1 MVKSRPYVIL
11 SAAITLDGKL
21 GVKNKR
27 TKLSSK
33 NDKIRVH
40 KLRSEVDAIIIGKNT
55 VNLDN
60 PLLTVRYA
68 KGKNPIR
75 IILDSLGTTKSSSR
89 IIQTCSRVSTIIV
102 VSESI
107 SEKNL
112 QRLRKFSLEIIVC
125 GKNSVNIPKLLGIL
139 LKKGI
144 KKVLLE
150 GGGTVNWSFVKK
162 NIIDEAIVTLTPYII
177 GGKNTISLVE
187 GIGFKNLD
195 KSTKLILK
203 KIQKNNNEL
212 VLFYKLK
219 L

>member
-40 KLRSEVDAIIIGKNT
+40 KLRSRVDAIIIGNNT
-55 VNLDN
+55 VRLDN
-60 PLLTVRYA
+60 PLLTVRHA
-68 KGKNPIR
+68 QGKNPVR
-75 IILDSLGTTKSSSR
+75 IILDSSGTIKSNSK
-89 IIQTCSRVSTIIV
+89 IIQTCNNVPTIIA
-102 VSESI
+102 VSELI

-125 GKNSVNIPKLLGIL
+125 GKNSVDISKLLGTL

-144 KKVLLE
+144 KKILLE
-150 GGGTVNWSFVKK
+150 GGGAVNWSFIKR
-162 NIIDEAIVTLTPYII
+162 NLIDEAIITLTPYIL
-177 GGKNTISLVE
+177 GGKDSVSLVE

-195 KSTKLILK
+195 VSTKLKLK
-203 KIQKNNNEL
+203 KIQKNKNEL
-212 VLFYKLK
+212 VLFYKL
-219 L
+219 

>member
-33 NDKIRVH
+33 NDKMRVH
-40 KLRSEVDAIIIGKNT
+40 KLRSRVDAIIIGKNT
-55 VNLDN
+55 VSLDN
-60 PLLTVRYA
+60 PLLTVRYT

-75 IILDSLGTTKSSSR
+75 IILDSLGTIKSSSK
-89 IIQTCSRVSTIIV
+89 IIQTCNRVSTIIA

-112 QRLRKFSLEIIVC
+112 QRLRKFSVEVIIC
-125 GKNSVNIPKLLGIL
+125 GKNSVDIPKLLGLL
-139 LKKGI
+139 LKKL
-144 KKVLLE
+144 KKILLE
-150 GGGTVNWSFVKK
+150 GGGTVNWSFIKK
-162 NIIDEAIVTLTPYII
+162 NIIDEAIITLTPYVV

-195 KSTKLILK
+195 NARKLKLT
-203 KIQKNNNEL
+203 KIQRNKNEL
-212 VLFYKLK
+212 VLFYNFKL
-219 L
+219 

>member
-40 KLRSEVDAIIIGKNT
+40 KLRSRVDAIIIGNNT
-55 VNLDN
+55 VRLDN
-60 PLLTVRYA
+60 PLLTVRHA
-68 KGKNPIR
+68 QGKNPVR
-75 IILDSLGTTKSSSR
+75 IILDSSGTIKSNSK
-89 IIQTCSRVSTIIV
+89 IIQTCNNVPTIIA
-102 VSESI
+102 VSELI

-125 GKNSVNIPKLLGIL
+125 GKNSVDISKLLGTL

-144 KKVLLE
+144 KKILLE
-150 GGGTVNWSFVKK
+150 GGGAVNWSFIKR
-162 NIIDEAIVTLTPYII
+162 NLIDEAIITLTPYIL
-177 GGKNTISLVE
+177 GGKDSVSLVE
-187 GIGFKNLD
+187 GIGFKNLHV
-195 KSTKLILK
+195 STKLRLK
-203 KIQKNNNEL
+203 KIQKNKNEL
-212 VLFYKLK
+212 VLFYKL
-219 L
+219 

>member
-40 KLRSEVDAIIIGKNT
+40 KLRSRVDAIIIGNNT
-55 VNLDN
+55 VRLDN
-60 PLLTVRYA
+60 PLLTVRHA
-68 KGKNPIR
+68 QGKNPVR
-75 IILDSLGTTKSSSR
+75 IILDSSGTIKSNSK
-89 IIQTCSRVSTIIV
+89 IIQTCNNVPTIIA
-102 VSESI
+102 VSELI

-125 GKNSVNIPKLLGIL
+125 GKNSVDISKLLGTL

-144 KKVLLE
+144 KKILLE
-150 GGGTVNWSFVKK
+150 GGGAVNWSFIKR
-162 NIIDEAIVTLTPYII
+162 NLIDEAIITLTPYIL
-177 GGKNTISLVE
+177 GGKDSVSLVE
-187 GIGFKNLD
+187 GIGFKNLHV
-195 KSTKLILK
+195 STKLKLK
-203 KIQKNNNEL
+203 KIQKNKNEL
-212 VLFYKLK
+212 VLFYKL
-219 L
+219 

>member
-40 KLRSEVDAIIIGKNT
+40 KLRSKVDAIIIGNNT
-55 VNLDN
+55 VRLDN
-60 PLLTVRYA
+60 PLLTVRHTQ
-68 KGKNPIR
+68 GKNPVR
-75 IILDSLGTTKSSSR
+75 IILDSSGTIKSNSK
-89 IIQTCSRVSTIIV
+89 IIQTCNKIPTIIA
-102 VSESI
+102 VSELI

-125 GKNSVNIPKLLGIL
+125 GKNNVDISKLLGIL
-139 LKKGI
+139 LKNGI
-144 KKVLLE
+144 KKILLE
-150 GGGTVNWSFVKK
+150 GGGTVNWSFIKR
-162 NIIDEAIVTLTPYII
+162 NLIDEAIITLTPYIL
-177 GGKNTISLVE
+177 GGKDSVSLVE

-195 KSTKLILK
+195 VSTKLKLK
-203 KIQKNNNEL
+203 KVQKNKNEL
-212 VLFYKLK
+212 VLFYKL
-219 L
+219 

>member
-40 KLRSEVDAIIIGKNT
+40 KLRSRVDAIIIGNNT
-55 VNLDN
+55 VRLDN
-60 PLLTVRYA
+60 PLLTVRHA
-68 KGKNPIR
+68 QGKNPVR
-75 IILDSLGTTKSSSR
+75 IILDSSGTIKSNSK
-89 IIQTCSRVSTIIV
+89 IIQTCNNVPTIIA
-102 VSESI
+102 VSELI

-125 GKNSVNIPKLLGIL
+125 GKNSVDIPKLLRIL

-144 KKVLLE
+144 KKILLE
-150 GGGTVNWSFVKK
+150 GGGAVNWSFIKR
-162 NIIDEAIVTLTPYII
+162 NLIDEAIITLTPYIL
-177 GGKNTISLVE
+177 GGKDSVSLVE

-195 KSTKLILK
+195 VSTKLKLK
-203 KIQKNNNEL
+203 KIQKNKNEL
-212 VLFYKLK
+212 VLFYKL
-219 L
+219 

>member
-40 KLRSEVDAIIIGKNT
+40 KLRSRVDAIIIGNNT
-55 VNLDN
+55 VRLDN
-60 PLLTVRYA
+60 PLLTVRHA
-68 KGKNPIR
+68 QGKNPVR
-75 IILDSLGTTKSSSR
+75 IILDSSGTIKSNSK
-89 IIQTCSRVSTIIV
+89 IIQTCNKIPTIIA
-102 VSESI
+102 VSELI

-125 GKNSVNIPKLLGIL
+125 GKNNVDISKLLGIL
-139 LKKGI
+139 LKNGI
-144 KKVLLE
+144 KKILLE
-150 GGGTVNWSFVKK
+150 GGGTVNWSFIKR
-162 NIIDEAIVTLTPYII
+162 NLIDEAIITLTPYIL
-177 GGKNTISLVE
+177 GGKDSVSLVE

-195 KSTKLILK
+195 VSTKLKLK
-203 KIQKNNNEL
+203 KIQKNKNEV
-212 VLFYKLK
+212 VLFYNL
-219 L
+219 

>member
-40 KLRSEVDAIIIGKNT
+40 KLRSEVDAIIVGKNT

>member
-40 KLRSEVDAIIIGKNT
+40 KLRSIVDAIIIGKNT

-60 PLLTVRYA
+60 PLLTVRHT
-68 KGKNPIR
+68 KGKNPVR
-75 IILDSLGTTKSSSR
+75 IILDSSGTIKSNSK
-89 IIQTCSRVSTIIV
+89 IIQTCNKVPTVIV
-102 VSESI
+102 VSELI

-112 QRLRKFSLEIIVC
+112 QRLRKFSLEIIIC
-125 GKNSVNIPKLLGIL
+125 GKNSVNIPKLLGVL

-144 KKVLLE
+144 KKILLE

-162 NIIDEAIVTLTPYII
+162 NLIDGSSSSVW
-177 GGKNTISLVE
+177 
-187 GIGFKNLD
+187 
-195 KSTKLILK
+195 ILM
-203 KIQKNNNEL
+203 
-212 VLFYKLK
+212 V
-219 L
+219 

>member
-40 KLRSEVDAIIIGKNT
+40 KLRSQVDAIIIGNNT
-55 VNLDN
+55 VRLDN
-60 PLLTVRYA
+60 PLLTVRHA
-68 KGKNPIR
+68 QGKNPVR
-75 IILDSLGTTKSSSR
+75 IILDSSGTIKSNSK
-89 IIQTCSRVSTIIV
+89 IIQTCNKIPTIIA
-102 VSESI
+102 VSELI

-125 GKNSVNIPKLLGIL
+125 GKNNVDISKLLGIL
-139 LKKGI
+139 LKNGI
-144 KKVLLE
+144 KKILLE
-150 GGGTVNWSFVKK
+150 GGGTVNWSFIKR
-162 NIIDEAIVTLTPYII
+162 NLIDEAIITLTPYIL
-177 GGKNTISLVE
+177 GGKDSVSLVE

-195 KSTKLILK
+195 VSTKLKLK
-203 KIQKNNNEL
+203 KIQKNKNEL
-212 VLFYKLK
+212 VLFYKL
-219 L
+219 

>member
-40 KLRSEVDAIIIGKNT
+40 KLRSEVDAIIVGKNT

-162 NIIDEAIVTLTPYII
+162 NIVDEAIVTLTPYII

>member
-40 KLRSEVDAIIIGKNT
+40 KLRSRVDAIIIGKNT

-60 PLLTVRYA
+60 PLLTVRHA
-68 KGKNPIR
+68 QGKNPVR
-75 IILDSLGTTKSSSR
+75 IILDSSGTIKSNSK
-89 IIQTCSRVSTIIV
+89 IIQTCNKVPTVII
-102 VSESI
+102 VSESV

-112 QRLRKFSLEIIVC
+112 RRLRKFSLDVLIC
-125 GKNSVNIPKLLGIL
+125 GKNNVNISKLLSIL

-144 KKVLLE
+144 KTILLE
-150 GGGTVNWSFVKK
+150 GGGTVNWSFIKK
-162 NIIDEAIVTLTPYII
+162 NLIDEAIVTIAPYIV

-187 GIGFKNLD
+187 GIGFKNLEN
-195 KSTKLILK
+195 STKLELK
-203 KIQKNNNEL
+203 KIQKNKSEL
-212 VLFYKLK
+212 VLFYKL
-219 L
+219 

>member
-40 KLRSEVDAIIIGKNT
+40 KLRSMVDAIIIGKNT

-60 PLLTVRYA
+60 PLLTVRHT
-68 KGKNPIR
+68 KGKNPVR
-75 IILDSLGTTKSSSR
+75 IILDSSGTIKSNSK
-89 IIQTCSRVSTIIV
+89 IIQTCNKVPTVIA
-102 VSESI
+102 VSELI

-125 GKNSVNIPKLLGIL
+125 GKNSVDIPKLLRIL

-144 KKVLLE
+144 KKILLE
-150 GGGTVNWSFVKK
+150 GGGTVNWSFIKR
-162 NIIDEAIVTLTPYII
+162 NLIDEAIITLAPYIL
-177 GGKNTISLVE
+177 GGKDSVSLVE

-195 KSTKLILK
+195 VSTKLKLK
-203 KIQKNNNEL
+203 KIQKNKNEL
-212 VLFYKLK
+212 VLFYKL
-219 L
+219 

>member
-40 KLRSEVDAIIIGKNT
+40 KLRSKVDAIIIGNNT
-55 VNLDN
+55 VRLDN
-60 PLLTVRYA
+60 PLLTVRHTQ
-68 KGKNPIR
+68 GKNPVR
-75 IILDSLGTTKSSSR
+75 IILDSSGTIKSNSK
-89 IIQTCSRVSTIIV
+89 IIQTCNKIPTIIA
-102 VSESI
+102 VSELI

-125 GKNSVNIPKLLGIL
+125 GKNSVDIPKLLRIL

-144 KKVLLE
+144 KKILLE
-150 GGGTVNWSFVKK
+150 GGGTVNWSFIKR
-162 NIIDEAIVTLTPYII
+162 NLIDEAIITLAPYIL
-177 GGKNTISLVE
+177 GGKDSVSLVE

-195 KSTKLILK
+195 VSTKLKLK
-203 KIQKNNNEL
+203 KVQKNKSEL
-212 VLFYKLK
+212 VLFYKL
-219 L
+219 

>member
-40 KLRSEVDAIIIGKNT
+40 KLRSRVDGIIIGKHT
-55 VNLDN
+55 VSLDN
-60 PLLTVRYA
+60 PLLTVRHA
-68 KGKNPIR
+68 QGKNPIR
-75 IILDSLGTTKSSSR
+75 IILDSSGIIKSNSK
-89 IIQTCSRVSTIIV
+89 IIQTCNKVPTVIA
-102 VSESI
+102 VSELI

-125 GKNSVNIPKLLGIL
+125 GKYSVDISKLLGTL

-144 KKVLLE
+144 KKILLE
-150 GGGTVNWSFVKK
+150 GGGAVNWSFIKR
-162 NIIDEAIVTLTPYII
+162 NLIDEAIITLTPYIL
-177 GGKNTISLVE
+177 GGKDSVSLVE
-187 GIGFKNLD
+187 GIGFKNLHV
-195 KSTKLILK
+195 STKLRLK
-203 KIQKNNNEL
+203 KIQKNKNEL
-212 VLFYKLK
+212 VLFYKL
-219 L
+219 

>member
-40 KLRSEVDAIIIGKNT
+40 KLRSIVDAIIIGKNT

-60 PLLTVRYA
+60 PLLTVRHT
-68 KGKNPIR
+68 KGKNPVR
-75 IILDSLGTTKSSSR
+75 IILDSSGTIKSNSK
-89 IIQTCSRVSTIIV
+89 IIQTCNKIPTIIA
-102 VSESI
+102 VSELI

-125 GKNSVNIPKLLGIL
+125 GKNSVDIPKLLGML

-144 KKVLLE
+144 KKILLE
-150 GGGTVNWSFVKK
+150 GGGAVNWSFIKR
-162 NIIDEAIVTLTPYII
+162 NLIDEAIITLTPYIL
-177 GGKNTISLVE
+177 GGKDSVSLVE
-187 GIGFKNLD
+187 GIGFKNLHV
-195 KSTKLILK
+195 STKLRLK
-203 KIQKNNNEL
+203 KIQKNINEL
-212 VLFYKLK
+212 VLFYKL
-219 L
+219 

>member
-40 KLRSEVDAIIIGKNT
+40 KLRSRVDAIIIGNNT
-55 VNLDN
+55 VRLDN
-60 PLLTVRYA
+60 PLLTVRHA
-68 KGKNPIR
+68 QGKNPVR
-75 IILDSLGTTKSSSR
+75 IILDSSGTIKSNSK
-89 IIQTCSRVSTIIV
+89 IIQTCNKIPTIIA
-102 VSESI
+102 VSELI

-125 GKNSVNIPKLLGIL
+125 GKNNVDISKLLGIL
-139 LKKGI
+139 LKNGI
-144 KKVLLE
+144 KKILLE
-150 GGGTVNWSFVKK
+150 GGGTVNWSFIKR
-162 NIIDEAIVTLTPYII
+162 NLIDEAIITLTPYIL
-177 GGKNTISLVE
+177 GGKDSVSLVE

-195 KSTKLILK
+195 VSTKLKLK
-203 KIQKNNNEL
+203 KIQKNKNEL
-212 VLFYKLK
+212 VLFYKL
-219 L
+219 

>member
-40 KLRSEVDAIIIGKNT
+40 RLRSKVDAIIIGKNT
-55 VNLDN
+55 VNLDD
-60 PLLTVRYA
+60 PLLTVRYT

-75 IILDSLGTTKSSSR
+75 IILDSLGTIKSSSK
-89 IIQTCSRVSTIIV
+89 IIQTCNKVPTIIV
-102 VSESI
+102 VSKSI

-112 QRLRKFSLEIIVC
+112 QRLGKFSVELIKC
-125 GKNSVNIPKLLGIL
+125 GKNSVDIPKLLRIL
-139 LKKGI
+139 LKKGV
-144 KKVLLE
+144 KKILLE

-162 NIIDEAIVTLTPYII
+162 NIIDEAIVTLAPYIV

-187 GIGFKNLD
+187 GLGFKNLD
-195 KSTKLILK
+195 NATKLILT
-203 KIQKNNNEL
+203 KIQKNKNEL
-212 VLFYKLK
+212 VLFYKL
-219 L
+219 

>member
-40 KLRSEVDAIIIGKNT
+40 KLRSMVDAIIIGKNT

-60 PLLTVRYA
+60 PLLTVRHT
-68 KGKNPIR
+68 KGKNPVR
-75 IILDSLGTTKSSSR
+75 IILDSSGTIKSNSK
-89 IIQTCSRVSTIIV
+89 IIQTCNKVPTVIA
-102 VSESI
+102 VSELI

-144 KKVLLE
+144 KKILLE

-162 NIIDEAIVTLTPYII
+162 NLIDEAIVTLAPYII
-177 GGKNTISLVE
+177 GGKDSISLVE
-187 GIGFKNLD
+187 GVGFKNLD
-195 KSTKLILK
+195 VSTNLKLVKVK
-203 KIQKNNNEL
+203 KIRNEL
-212 VLFYKLK
+212 VLFYKF
-219 L
+219 

>member
-40 KLRSEVDAIIIGKNT
+40 KLRSRVDAIIIGNNT
-55 VNLDN
+55 VRLDN
-60 PLLTVRYA
+60 PLLTVRHA
-68 KGKNPIR
+68 QGKNPVR
-75 IILDSLGTTKSSSR
+75 IILDSSGTIKSNSK
-89 IIQTCSRVSTIIV
+89 IIQTCNNVPTIIA
-102 VSESI
+102 VSELI

-125 GKNSVNIPKLLGIL
+125 GKNSVDISKLLGTL

-144 KKVLLE
+144 KKILLE
-150 GGGTVNWSFVKK
+150 GGGAVNWSFIKR
-162 NIIDEAIVTLTPYII
+162 NLIDEAIITLTPYIL
-177 GGKNTISLVE
+177 GGKDSVSLVE
-187 GIGFKNLD
+187 GIGFKNLHV
-195 KSTKLILK
+195 STKLRLK
-203 KIQKNNNEL
+203 KIQKNKN
-212 VLFYKLK
+212 
-219 L
+219 